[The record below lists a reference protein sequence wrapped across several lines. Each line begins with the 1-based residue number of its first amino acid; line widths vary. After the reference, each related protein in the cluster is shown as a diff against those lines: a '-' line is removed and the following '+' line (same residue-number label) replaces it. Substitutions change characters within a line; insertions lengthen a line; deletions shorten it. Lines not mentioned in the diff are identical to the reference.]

1 MPLPSNDT
9 DPDLAAALQA
19 AREHYAPQMQ
29 QVMRDIRQLL
39 AGRHP
44 RQLVGRECL
53 QHIVLRE
60 RFNEHAAAQRDFAE
74 AYLTRH
80 DVMEPQ
86 NAAVYG

>member
-9 DPDLAAALQA
+9 DADIAA

-44 RQLVGRECL
+44 AELTGRQCL
-53 QHIVLRE
+53 QHTMLRE
-60 RFNEHAAAQRDFAE
+60 RFNELAAAQRDFAE
-74 AYLTRH
+74 AHLTRNG
-80 DVMEPQ
+80 VMAPQ
-86 NAAVYG
+86 NAVIYG